1 MKSMLDEAADA
12 TMQALGQNRLNDT
25 SVKVTQSQVMS
36 SLSGVEER
44 VETQEFAEK
53 YRTIKFNL
61 ENFAKKRD
69 NYEYMQ
75 SAAKII
81 EGLNEKLPYTSD
93 MEKYLMLRHGPI
105 SVTNK
110 KIMYNATITFQAPKA
125 DEVTRTKHMT
135 VVAVFNAG
143 ADIMLLDCQ
152 LPLLPVQ
159 RRATKTLLRKLISE
173 QGYDITLIV
182 IANKLDE
189 YKKLKPI
196 DLTKDGLVKL
206 EGQEYD

>member
-1 MKSMLDEAADA
+1 MRNVL
-12 TMQALGQNRLNDT
+12 
-25 SVKVTQSQVMS
+25 
-36 SLSGVEER
+36 
-44 VETQEFAEK
+44 ETQEFAEK
-53 YRTIKFNL
+53 YRTLKFNL

-75 SAAKII
+75 SAPKII

-93 MEKYLMLRHGPI
+93 MEKYLMLKHGPI
-105 SVTNK
+105 SVTSK

-143 ADIMLLDCQ
+143 DDIMPLDCQ

-159 RRATKTLLRKLISE
+159 RTTKTLLRKLISE
-173 QGYDITLIV
+173 QGYDIALIV

-196 DLTKDGLVKL
+196 DLTKDSLVKL